1 MNPLDLFNLLGA
13 AASISSLLLGRG
25 YEDNVRTGVYEYSG
39 EIPPRYRELLTSREG
54 IDLINA
60 MIIDRELL
68 DEIIRQLREAERRY
82 RKGLGVGSRQARQ
95 AADRRAEMEIC
106 EHLNR
111 IKMRNGGDLPLE
123 DLRDAW
129 RSYGCVD
136 D

>member
-1 MNPLDLFNLLGA
+1 MNPLDLLNLLGA
-13 AASISSLLLGRG
+13 AASISSLLVNTR
-25 YEDNVRTGVYEYSG
+25 YEGNVREGVIENAWR
-39 EIPPRYRELLTSREG
+39 IPRPYQGILTSREG
-54 IDLINA
+54 IELINA
-60 MIIDRELL
+60 LIIDKDLL
-68 DEIIRQLREAERRY
+68 DDIVKQIEGAKRKYRRSLRS
-82 RKGLGVGSRQARQ
+82 GSRQARH